1 MVYSRWSKSIAF
13 IKENKGTNS
22 ILYRRQRIRP
32 RNILGH
38 TPDAQIII
46 HPRSNAVVSDK
57 GIWTH
62 RGKHVQKILDEGVH
76 KWRRESGYY
85 QQSKVENT
93 FYRYKTII
101 GKKLRAR
108 TEESRE
114 VETILGCK
122 ILNRFLELG
131 RCESKLIS

>member
-1 MVYSRWSKSIAF
+1 M
-13 IKENKGTNS
+13 
-22 ILYRRQRIRP
+22 P
-32 RNILGH
+32 
-38 TPDAQIII
+38 
-46 HPRSNAVVSDK
+46 
-57 GIWTH
+57 
-62 RGKHVQKILDEGVH
+62 KILDEGVH

-131 RCESKLIS
+131 RCKSKFVA

>member
-1 MVYSRWSKSIAF
+1 MSL
-13 IKENKGTNS
+13 
-22 ILYRRQRIRP
+22 ILFVQQRP
-32 RNILGH
+32 
-38 TPDAQIII
+38 
-46 HPRSNAVVSDK
+46 VVSDK
-57 GIWTH
+57 GKWTH
-62 RGKHVQKILDEGVH
+62 RDKHVQKILDEDVH

-93 FYRYKTII
+93 FYRYKTIL

-131 RCESKLIS
+131 RCESILVA

>member
-1 MVYSRWSKSIAF
+1 M
-13 IKENKGTNS
+13 
-22 ILYRRQRIRP
+22 
-32 RNILGH
+32 
-38 TPDAQIII
+38 
-46 HPRSNAVVSDK
+46 VSDK
-57 GIWTH
+57 GKWTH
-62 RGKHVQKILDEGVH
+62 RDKHVQKILDDGVH

-93 FYRYKTII
+93 FYRYKTIL

-122 ILNRFLELG
+122 ILNRFLEVG
-131 RCESKLIS
+131 RCESKLVA